1 MSQQQYCPVG
11 KTLSLISGKWKPV
24 ILFLIKHD
32 VNRFNHLEKVIS
44 GISKK
49 VLTTQLR
56 SLEKYGLIVRDVQ
69 KTKHPQIVVY
79 GLTSNGHSLLELLD
93 RIFDWGAE
101 NLLQEPMR
109 SNAKLAKKQL
119 VVLE

>member
-1 MSQQQYCPVG
+1 MSHQQYCPVD
-11 KTLSLISGKWKPV
+11 KTVSLISGKWKPV
-24 ILFLIKHD
+24 ILFFIKHD
-32 VNRFNHLEKVIS
+32 VNRFNLLEKEIT

-69 KTKHPQIVVY
+69 KAKHPQVVVY
-79 GLTSNGHSLLELLD
+79 GLTSSGHSLLELLD

-101 NLLQEPMR
+101 NLLEEPVR
-109 SNAKLAKKQL
+109 SNAKTAKRQRVIL
-119 VVLE
+119 L

>member
-1 MSQQQYCPVG
+1 MSQQQYCPVS

-32 VNRFNHLEKVIS
+32 VNRFNLLEKVIS

-69 KTKHPQIVVY
+69 KAKHPQIVVY

-109 SNAKLAKKQL
+109 SNAKSAKKQL